1 MVIFSLNYKENCKS
15 KQYNAIQ
22 CFFPI
27 ERQFFFFIENIAHRN
42 KKKDNYS
49 FRYKTS
55 DSNSRIYFS
64 LRSDKNK

>member
-1 MVIFSLNYKENCKS
+1 M
-15 KQYNAIQ
+15 
-22 CFFPI
+22 FFPYWKTV
-27 ERQFFFFIENIAHRN
+27 FFIENIAHRN

>member
-1 MVIFSLNYKENCKS
+1 MY
-15 KQYNAIQ
+15 YNV
-22 CFFPI
+22 FFPI
-27 ERQFFFFIENIAHRN
+27 ERQFYFLIENTAHRN
-42 KKKDNYS
+42 KKKKDNYS

>member
-1 MVIFSLNYKENCKS
+1 MY
-15 KQYNAIQ
+15 YNV
-22 CFFPI
+22 FFPI
-27 ERQFFFFIENIAHRN
+27 ERQVFFFIENTAHREKK

>member
-1 MVIFSLNYKENCKS
+1 MVIFLIMKKIVNQNNTM
-15 KQYNAIQ
+15 QYNV
-22 CFFPI
+22 FFPI
-27 ERQFFFFIENIAHRN
+27 KRQFFLLKTLHTEL

-49 FRYKTS
+49 FRFKTS

>member
-1 MVIFSLNYKENCKS
+1 MY
-15 KQYNAIQ
+15 YNV
-22 CFFPI
+22 FFPI
-27 ERQFFFFIENIAHRN
+27 ERVFFLIENTAHRI